1 MYKLRIKN
9 NFFQK
14 SVTKCHK
21 TPKRDPHHTPKKPH
35 SKDPKMTTQTT
46 PQPTSQPTQN
56 QPWFTPT
63 PYPYQLAGALQL
75 AYTPRRLLADEPGL
89 GKTIQALLA
98 ASITNPTHTLI
109 TCPPSLTTNWQ
120 NETTRTQI
128 HTHHHHTTPPQ
139 TITAAN
145 HKKTTP
151 PEKGI
156 LILADSLLSTRNA
169 PTITQTLNQWQP
181 DLIIIDEAHRYKN
194 PHSKRTRNL
203 LKLTH
208 HTPTVYAL
216 TGTPIIS
223 SPLDLLP
230 ILKATHTL
238 HNYPTPYVDTYCVQ
252 NYFGD
257 WEPRTSMLPDL
268 HARLDATTWIRRTK
282 TQVLT
287 ELPPKTRTA
296 ITIDVDTSYVK
307 EICQGV
313 DTTSDTQLLTAIARL
328 RRATGL
334 AKTQAAAEH
343 IHTHLQGT
351 RRPIIAW
358 TIHRQVSSELKT
370 QLEHYGHTVAVY
382 DGNTPNHTRDQIVA
396 RFQAGQ
402 IDVLIANITAAGVGL
417 TLTHANDAVFV
428 ETEWTPALVAQAED
442 RIHRISQTRPVTIT
456 TLIAAGTLDP
466 IIHRILAEK
475 IDLLDQITPNS
486 DHKVTTL
493 KTDQRITQLIQ
504 SYQTPTRKT
513 HK

>member
-1 MYKLRIKN
+1 
-9 NFFQK
+9 
-14 SVTKCHK
+14 
-21 TPKRDPHHTPKKPH
+21 
-35 SKDPKMTTQTT
+35 MTTQTT
-46 PQPTSQPTQN
+46 PQPTSQQAKN

-98 ASITNPTHTLI
+98 TAITNPTHTLI
-109 TCPPSLTTNWQ
+109 ICPPSLTTNWQ

-128 HTHHHHTTPPQ
+128 HTHHHHTHTPQ

-156 LILADSLLSTRNA
+156 LILADSLLSTKNA

-181 DLIIIDEAHRYKN
+181 NLIIIDEAHRYKN

-257 WEPRTSMLPDL
+257 WEPCQSMLPDL

-287 ELPPKTRTA
+287 ELPSKTRTA
-296 ITIDVDTSYVK
+296 ITIDVDTTRIK

-358 TIHRQVSSELKT
+358 TIHRQVTQELKT
-370 QLEHYGHTVAVY
+370 QLKQQGHTVAVY
-382 DGNTPNHTRDQIVA
+382 DGDTPNRERDQIVA

-402 IDVLIANITAAGVGL
+402 IDVLIANIVAAGVGL
-417 TLTHANDAVFV
+417 TLTHASDAVFV
-428 ETEWTPALVAQAED
+428 ETEWTPAIVAQAED

-456 TLIAAGTLDP
+456 TLVAAGTLDP
-466 IIHRILAEK
+466 IIHRILTEK
-475 IDLLDQITPNS
+475 IDLLDRITPGG

-493 KTDQRITQLIQ
+493 KTDQRVTQLIQ
-504 SYQTPTRKT
+504 SYQTPTRKNPR
-513 HK
+513 K

>member
-1 MYKLRIKN
+1 
-9 NFFQK
+9 
-14 SVTKCHK
+14 
-21 TPKRDPHHTPKKPH
+21 
-35 SKDPKMTTQTT
+35 MTTQTT

-63 PYPYQLAGALQL
+63 PYPYQLAGALHL

-98 ASITNPTHTLI
+98 AAITNPTHTLI
-109 TCPPSLTTNWQ
+109 ICPPSLTTNWK

-151 PEKGI
+151 PEKGV

-169 PTITQTLNQWQP
+169 PTITQTLTQWHP

-257 WEPRTSMLPDL
+257 WEPRTSMLQDL
-268 HARLDATTWIRRTK
+268 HARLDATTWVRRTK
-282 TQVLT
+282 TQALT
-287 ELPPKTRTA
+287 ELPSKTRTA
-296 ITIDVDTSYVK
+296 ITIDVDTSHVK

-328 RRATGL
+328 RRITGL

-343 IHTHLQGT
+343 IHTHLSGT
-351 RRPIIAW
+351 GRPIIAW
-358 TIHRQVSSELKT
+358 TIHRQVTQELKT
-370 QLEHYGHTVAVY
+370 QLEHLGHTVAVY
-382 DGNTPNHTRDQIVA
+382 DGNTPNKTRDQIVA

-402 IDVLIANITAAGVGL
+402 IDVLIANIVAAGVGL
-417 TLTHANDAVFV
+417 TLTHASDAVFV
-428 ETEWTPALVAQAED
+428 ETEWTPTLVAQAED

-456 TLIAAGTLDP
+456 TLVAAGTLDP
-466 IIHRILAEK
+466 IIHRILTEK
-475 IDLLDQITPNS
+475 IDLLDQITPGS

>member
-9 NFFQK
+9 NFLQK

-21 TPKRDPHHTPKKPH
+21 TPKRDPHHTPKNPH
-35 SKDPKMTTQTT
+35 PKDQKMTTH
-46 PQPTSQPTQN
+46 PTSQPTQN

-109 TCPPSLTTNWQ
+109 ICPPSLTTNWQ

-128 HTHHHHTTPPQ
+128 HTHHHHTHTPQ
-139 TITAAN
+139 TITAQN
-145 HKKTTP
+145 HKKTTH

-169 PTITQTLNQWQP
+169 PTITQTLTNWKP

-257 WEPRTSMLPDL
+257 WEPRPSRLPDL

-287 ELPPKTRTA
+287 ELPSKTRTA

-334 AKTQAAAEH
+334 AKTTLAAEH
-343 IHTHLQGT
+343 IHTHLTGT
-351 RRPIIAW
+351 GRPIIAW

-382 DGNTPNHTRDQIVA
+382 DGATPNHTRDQIVA

-417 TLTHANDAVFV
+417 TLTHASDAVFV

-442 RIHRISQTRPVTIT
+442 RIHRISQTQPVTIT
-456 TLIAAGTLDP
+456 TLVAAGTLDP

-475 IDLLDQITPNS
+475 IDLLDQITPDS

-504 SYQTPTRKT
+504 SYQTPTRKNPR
-513 HK
+513 K

>member
-1 MYKLRIKN
+1 
-9 NFFQK
+9 
-14 SVTKCHK
+14 
-21 TPKRDPHHTPKKPH
+21 
-35 SKDPKMTTQTT
+35 MTTQTT
-46 PQPTSQPTQN
+46 PQPTSQQADQTTN

-98 ASITNPTHTLI
+98 TSITNPTRTLI
-109 TCPPSLTTNWQ
+109 ICPPSLTTNWQ

-128 HTHHHHTTPPQ
+128 HTHHHHTQPPQ

-156 LILADSLLSTRNA
+156 LILADSLLSTKNA
-169 PTITQTLNQWQP
+169 PTLSQTLNQWHP

-238 HNYPTPYVDTYCVQ
+238 SNYPTPYVDTYCVQ

-257 WEPRTSMLPDL
+257 WEPRPSMLQDL
-268 HARLDATTWIRRTK
+268 HARLDATTWVRRTK

-287 ELPPKTRTA
+287 ELPSKTRTA
-296 ITIDVDTSYVK
+296 ITIDVDTTQIK

-328 RRATGL
+328 RRITGL
-334 AKTQAAAEH
+334 AKNTAAAEH

-351 RRPIIAW
+351 GRPIIAW
-358 TIHRQVSSELKT
+358 TIHRQVTQELKT
-370 QLEHYGHTVAVY
+370 QLEHYGHKVAVY
-382 DGNTPNHTRDQIVA
+382 DGNTPNRERDQIVA

-402 IDVLIANITAAGVGL
+402 IDVLIANIVAAGVGL
-417 TLTHANDAVFV
+417 TLTHASDAVFV

-456 TLIAAGTLDP
+456 TLVAAGTLDP
-466 IIHRILAEK
+466 IIHRILTEK
-475 IDLLDQITPNS
+475 IDLLDQITPGS

>member
-1 MYKLRIKN
+1 
-9 NFFQK
+9 
-14 SVTKCHK
+14 
-21 TPKRDPHHTPKKPH
+21 
-35 SKDPKMTTQTT
+35 MTTQTT
-46 PQPTSQPTQN
+46 PQPTSQQAQN

-98 ASITNPTHTLI
+98 TAITNPQRTLI
-109 TCPPSLTTNWQ
+109 ICPPSLTTNWQ

-139 TITAAN
+139 TITAQN

-156 LILADSLLSTRNA
+156 LILADSLLSTKNA
-169 PTITQTLNQWQP
+169 THLTQTLNQWHP

-238 HNYPTPYVDTYCVQ
+238 HNYPTPYVDTYCTQ

-257 WEPRTSMLPDL
+257 WAPRTSMLPDL

-287 ELPPKTRTA
+287 ELPSKTRTA
-296 ITIDVDTSYVK
+296 IAIDVDTTHVK

-313 DTTSDTQLLTAIARL
+313 DTTNENQLRATIARL
-328 RRATGL
+328 RRITGL

-343 IHTHLQGT
+343 IHTHLTGT
-351 RRPIIAW
+351 GRPIIAW
-358 TIHRQVSSELKT
+358 TIHRQVTQELKT
-370 QLEHYGHTVAVY
+370 QLEHLGHKVAIY
-382 DGNTPNHTRDQIVA
+382 DGDTPNKTRDQIVA

-402 IDVLIANITAAGVGL
+402 IDVLIANIVAAGVGL
-417 TLTHANDAVFV
+417 TLTHASDAVFV

-456 TLIAAGTLDP
+456 TLVAAGTLDP
-466 IIHRILAEK
+466 IIHRILTEK
-475 IDLLDQITPNS
+475 IDLLDQITPGS

-493 KTDQRITQLIQ
+493 ETDQRVTQLIQ
-504 SYQTPTRKT
+504 SYQTPTRKNPR
-513 HK
+513 K

>member
-1 MYKLRIKN
+1 
-9 NFFQK
+9 
-14 SVTKCHK
+14 
-21 TPKRDPHHTPKKPH
+21 
-35 SKDPKMTTQTT
+35 MTTQTT

-63 PYPYQLAGALQL
+63 PYPYQLQGALQL

-98 ASITNPTHTLI
+98 TAITNPQRTLI
-109 TCPPSLTTNWQ
+109 ICPPSLTTNWQ

-128 HTHHHHTTPPQ
+128 HTHHHHTQPPQ

-156 LILADSLLSTRNA
+156 LILADSLLSTKNA
-169 PTITQTLNQWQP
+169 PTLTQTLTNWQP

-194 PHSKRTRNL
+194 PHSKRARNL

-257 WEPRTSMLPDL
+257 WEPRPSMLQDL
-268 HARLDATTWIRRTK
+268 HARLDATTWVRRTK

-287 ELPPKTRTA
+287 ELPSKTRTA

-334 AKTQAAAEH
+334 AKTTAAAEH

-351 RRPIIAW
+351 GRPIIAW
-358 TIHRQVSSELKT
+358 TIHRQVTQDLKT
-370 QLEHYGHTVAVY
+370 QLEHQGHTVAVY
-382 DGNTPNHTRDQIVA
+382 DGNTPNKTRDQIVQ

-402 IDVLIANITAAGVGL
+402 IEVLIANIVAAGVGL

-456 TLIAAGTLDP
+456 TLVAAGTLDP

-504 SYQTPTRKT
+504 SYQTPTRKNP
-513 HK
+513 KK

>member
-1 MYKLRIKN
+1 
-9 NFFQK
+9 
-14 SVTKCHK
+14 
-21 TPKRDPHHTPKKPH
+21 
-35 SKDPKMTTQTT
+35 MTTQTT
-46 PQPTSQPTQN
+46 PQPTSQQADQTTN

-109 TCPPSLTTNWQ
+109 ICPPSLTTNWQ

-169 PTITQTLNQWQP
+169 PTITQTLTNWQP

-257 WEPRTSMLPDL
+257 WEPRPSMLQDL

-287 ELPPKTRTA
+287 ELPSKTRTA

-334 AKTQAAAEH
+334 AKTAAAAEH

-351 RRPIIAW
+351 GRPIIAW

-370 QLEHYGHTVAVY
+370 QLEHLGHTVAVY
-382 DGNTPNHTRDQIVA
+382 DGATPNKTRDQIVQG
-396 RFQAGQ
+396 FQAGQ
-402 IDVLIANITAAGVGL
+402 IEVLIANITAAGVGL

-442 RIHRISQTRPVTIT
+442 RIHRISQTQPVTIT

-486 DHKVTTL
+486 DHRVTTL

-504 SYQTPTRKT
+504 SYQTPTRKNPR
-513 HK
+513 K